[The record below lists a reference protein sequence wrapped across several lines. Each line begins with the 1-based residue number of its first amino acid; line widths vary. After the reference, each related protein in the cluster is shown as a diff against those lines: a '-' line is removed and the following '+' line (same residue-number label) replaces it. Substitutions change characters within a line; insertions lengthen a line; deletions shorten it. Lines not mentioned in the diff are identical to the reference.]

1 MPISNFPAAL
11 QPAIQQGFLA
21 REFQSGLE
29 SQITYRAVAD
39 REIFANAVGETI
51 TKTRRGL
58 KAPVT
63 TPLTPSTNTNLDNGL
78 TPSGWTIEQY
88 TLGIDMY
95 GDTMDLNMV
104 TTRVGI
110 ASQFL
115 QNAHV
120 NGVQALQ
127 SLDRLA
133 RNKLYGAYLSGNT
146 RVRTTLGA
154 PATTV
159 SVDDVRGFQYVSVNG
174 VMVPVSGTNTLSVVF
189 ANGNSYTLTGVAVD
203 GSNVSTAPQ
212 GISGTLTFSSNVST
226 SDGTAGNSV
235 IASNAASVLRPN
247 GRLATSAILST
258 DLLTMQ
264 DLLAGVTVLRNN
276 RVPTIGG
283 LYNFYADNAQ
293 LKGLFKDPDFK
304 LLYQGQYGSSEYKTG
319 QVIELMGLRIIP
331 TTESPQQALGGVNV
345 HRGIM
350 CGQGALIEGDYEA
363 ITQNE
368 IGADNALIEMIDG
381 IAMVTRE
388 PLDRLQQIIAQS
400 WYWIGGFAVPT
411 DITANQNII
420 PTATASTYKRAVVI
434 ESA

>member
-39 REIFANAVGETI
+39 REKFANAVGETI

-63 TPLTPSTNTNLDNGL
+63 APLNPAGNTNLDNGL

-133 RNKLYGAYLSGNT
+133 RNKLFGAYLSGNT

-154 PATTV
+154 PAATV
-159 SVDDVRGFQYVSVNG
+159 AVDDVRGFQYVSVNG
-174 VMVPVSGTNTLSVVF
+174 VLVPVSGTNTLTVVF

-212 GISGTLTFSSNVST
+212 GVSGTLTFSGNVT
-226 SDGTAGNSV
+226 VADATAGNSV

-247 GRLATSAILST
+247 ARLSTSAIVAG

-293 LKGLFKDPDFK
+293 LKGLFKDADFK
-304 LLYQGQYGSSEYKTG
+304 LLYQGQYGSQAYQTG
-319 QVIELMGLRIIP
+319 QVMELMGLRIIP
-331 TTESPQQALGGVNV
+331 TVEAPQQTLGSVAV

-368 IGADNALIEMIDG
+368 IGDDNALIEMIDG
-381 IAMVTRE
+381 VAMVTRE

-411 DITANQNII
+411 DVTANQNII
-420 PTATASTYKRAVVI
+420 PTATNSYYKRAVVI

>member
-1 MPISNFPAAL
+1 L
-11 QPAIQQGFLA
+11 
-21 REFQSGLE
+21 
-29 SQITYRAVAD
+29 TYRAVAD
-39 REIFANAVGETI
+39 RENFANAVGETI

-115 QNAHV
+115 QNAQV
-120 NGVQALQ
+120 NGIQAMQ
-127 SLDRLA
+127 SLDRIA
-133 RNKLYGAYLSGNT
+133 RNKLFGAYLSGNT

-159 SVDDVRGFQYVSVNG
+159 SVDDVRGFQYVPVNG
-174 VMVPVSGTNTLSVVF
+174 VMVPVSGSNPLTVVF
-189 ANGNSYTLTGVAVD
+189 NNGNTYSLTGVAVD
-203 GSNVSTAPQ
+203 GSNVSTAPL
-212 GISGTLTFSSNVST
+212 GVSGTLTFSANVSVA
-226 SDGTAGNSV
+226 DGTALNSV
-235 IASNAASVLRPN
+235 VAANGASVLRPN
-247 GRLATSAILST
+247 ARLST
-258 DLLTMQ
+258 AQIVAGDLLTMQ
-264 DLLAGVTVLRNN
+264 DLLAGVTILRNN

-304 LLYQGQYGSSEYKTG
+304 LLYQGQYGSKEYQTG
-319 QVIELMGLRIIP
+319 QVMELMGLRIIP
-331 TTESPQQALGGVNV
+331 TTEAPQQTLSGVNV
-345 HRGIM
+345 HRGLM

-363 ITQNE
+363 IAHSD
-368 IGADNALIEMIDG
+368 IGADDESLIEMIDG
-381 IAMVTRE
+381 VAMVTRE
-388 PLDRLQQIIAQS
+388 PLDRLKQIIAQS

-411 DITANQNII
+411 DVTANQTII
-420 PTATASTYKRAVVI
+420 PTATNSAYKRAVVI

>member
-63 TPLTPSTNTNLDNGL
+63 TPLNPSANTNLDNGL

-88 TLGIDMY
+88 SLGIDMY

-115 QNAHV
+115 QNAYV
-120 NGVQALQ
+120 NGTQALQ
-127 SLDRLA
+127 SLDRVA
-133 RNKLYGAYLSGNT
+133 RNKLFGAYLSGNT

-159 SVDDVRGFQYVSVNG
+159 SVDDIRGFQYVPVNG
-174 VMVPVSGTNTLSVVF
+174 VMVPVSGTNTLTVVF
-189 ANGNSYTLTGVAVD
+189 ANGNSYTLTGVAAD

-212 GISGTLTFSSNVST
+212 GISGTLTFSGNVT
-226 SDGTAGNSV
+226 VGDATAGNSV

-247 GRLATSAILST
+247 GRLSTSAIVAG

-283 LYNFYADNAQ
+283 LYNFYADNSQ
-293 LKGLFKDPDFK
+293 LKGLFKDADFK
-304 LLYQGQYGSSEYKTG
+304 LLYQGQYGSTAYQTG
-319 QVIELMGLRIIP
+319 QVMELMGLRIIP
-331 TTESPQQALGGVNV
+331 TVESPQQSLGGVNV

-363 ITQNE
+363 IAHSD
-368 IGADNALIEMIDG
+368 IGIEEGLIEMIDG
-381 IAMVTRE
+381 VAMVTRE
-388 PLDRLQQIIAQS
+388 PLDRLKQIIAQS

-411 DITANQNII
+411 DVTANQNII
-420 PTATASTYKRAVVI
+420 PTATNSVYKRAVII

>member
-1 MPISNFPAAL
+1 
-11 QPAIQQGFLA
+11 
-21 REFQSGLE
+21 
-29 SQITYRAVAD
+29 
-39 REIFANAVGETI
+39 
-51 TKTRRGL
+51 
-58 KAPVT
+58 
-63 TPLTPSTNTNLDNGL
+63 
-78 TPSGWTIEQY
+78 
-88 TLGIDMY
+88 MY

-133 RNKLYGAYLSGNT
+133 RNKLFGAYLSGNT

-154 PATTV
+154 PAATV
-159 SVDDVRGFQYVSVNG
+159 AVDDVRGFQYVSVNG
-174 VMVPVSGTNTLSVVF
+174 VLVPVSGTNTLAVVF

-212 GISGTLTFSSNVST
+212 GVSGTLTFSGNVT
-226 SDGTAGNSV
+226 VADATAGNSV

-247 GRLATSAILST
+247 ARLSTSAIVAG

-293 LKGLFKDPDFK
+293 LKGLFKDADFK
-304 LLYQGQYGSSEYKTG
+304 LLYQGQYGSQAYQTG
-319 QVIELMGLRIIP
+319 QVMELMGLRIIP
-331 TTESPQQALGGVNV
+331 TVEAPQQTLGSVAV

-363 ITQNE
+363 ITNNE
-368 IGADNALIEMIDG
+368 IGDDNALIEMIDG
-381 IAMVTRE
+381 VAMVTRE

-411 DITANQNII
+411 DVTANQNII
-420 PTATASTYKRAVVI
+420 PTATNSYFKRAVVI